1 MQIDI
6 LLKGGT
12 VIDGTGAAARVAD
25 VGIQRDRITAIG
37 DLAAAKADRC
47 IDATGMVVAPG
58 FIDAHAHSDAYLLL
72 EPDAPSKLAQG
83 ITTEI
88 NGQCGGSAVPRLGR
102 ARLSSD
108 WASHAYPQLDT
119 ATQALSS
126 VASSKERRH
135 MNKASQVS
143 DGEPVAA
150 ARL

>member
-12 VIDGTGAAARVAD
+12 VIDGTGVPSHVAD

-88 NGQCGGSAVPRLGR
+88 NGQCGGSA
-102 ARLSSD
+102 
-108 WASHAYPQLDT
+108 
-119 ATQALSS
+119 
-126 VASSKERRH
+126 
-135 MNKASQVS
+135 
-143 DGEPVAA
+143 
-150 ARL
+150 